1 MHTHPAGPI
10 SLPALTQPAHGLS
23 PNVHLAVLRR
33 RVPHLFNTPR
43 HRQRS
48 RQKTNAIHFF
58 HMSSSSSSPLNPAAQ
73 AGPAPPATP
82 STRDIIEG
90 WIRELKRD
98 STGSTLPTPVS
109 AETIISHIR
118 STRTDSS
125 TGLPVRAALEGN
137 IALLRKLYE
146 AADAYIDPD
155 SIDGMDVVLRFST
168 KDGVEQLIQRNV
180 IPKVSR
186 FPDVLKDLAKDL
198 WGIVRALV
206 PPDSLSGKADEL
218 EGDVDKLFSGI
229 LAGIV
234 RYSAANSS
242 LSMYGSLSEEIR
254 NQQDW
259 EAGAAQHA
267 ANQSDWS
274 SSDDSNGS
282 SGTGVLHF
290 QQTLLGPPPLQ
301 ASSVGNSHAPSD
313 AVAKGQTPPPHSPTS
328 DAPSSPH
335 SNPPSEIGS
344 ARSSDF
350 NGSRIQA
357 QSSPRR
363 SLAPLNSNQTR
374 ARSHSPKLGATNV
387 DDNVLVRKGSRQSSR
402 SRSGSIPVDINGTF
416 MRSSADT
423 YYRLDQGSIMLEVLV
438 STIQKELAKKDA
450 QMTQRDVVFQLQE
463 ELKRVRELAKV
474 QVAHVTASLEKE
486 QRERERERA
495 TFQEQTASLERERE
509 RERATFQEQTA
520 SLERERERERATFQ
534 EQTAS
539 LERERERERA
549 MFQEQIAS
557 LNGRLEEGDRE
568 RRELTKELLAVLKP
582 KNVA

>member
-1 MHTHPAGPI
+1 MHTHSAGPI
-10 SLPALTQPAHGLS
+10 SLPALTQPAPGLS

-198 WGIVRALV
+198 WGIVGALV

-313 AVAKGQTPPPHSPTS
+313 AAAKGQTPPPHSPTS

-374 ARSHSPKLGATNV
+374 ARSHSPKLGATHV

-402 SRSGSIPVDINGTF
+402 SRSGSIPVDIN
-416 MRSSADT
+416 
-423 YYRLDQGSIMLEVLV
+423 EVLV

-450 QMTQRDVVFQLQE
+450 QMTQREVVFQLQE

-474 QVAHVTASLEKE
+474 QIAHVTASLEKE

-509 RERATFQEQTA
+509 RERAMLQE
-520 SLERERERERATFQ
+520 ERERERTM
-534 EQTAS
+534 
-539 LERERERERA
+539 L
-549 MFQEQIAS
+549 QEQIAS
-557 LNGRLEEGDRE
+557 LKQQLKEGDKLRT
-568 RRELTKELLAVLKP
+568 ELTRDLVAALKDART